1 MNPPTNPLTNKR
13 TRTRTRTN
21 TKRIFS
27 AILGSALVAL
37 STLTSACAHYTRNV
51 ALPDAMSPDFPR
63 YRLRDARRANS
74 QNDSILVLVSA
85 SGGGTRAAAVVYG
98 VLQEMAHTPLG
109 ASTTLADEIDVIS
122 SVSGG
127 SFPAAYFG
135 LFGSTKLNEFY
146 SKFLLWNAQNSLILS
161 LAYPG
166 LFKLPSKTYSRIDLA
181 ERLWRQ
187 HLFGDHTIADFQN
200 GNHPFIIING
210 TDFSSGGQFSFVSEF
225 FEPMC
230 SDVRQVPIARAVAT
244 SSAFP
249 ALLNPTS
256 FKNFGGKCDYGL
268 PIWVS
273 ELVGPTGNVDAGH
286 NASSPESREK
296 ARAAAEVVS
305 LQHAAIRPYVHVM
318 DGGIADNLGLRP
330 LIRAVTQS
338 DHGESLMPDINSGR
352 IKKVLWVVINARTAN
367 SVPNDRKE
375 NPPNFIQVLDASAGR
390 PMNRLTDESLE
401 ALGDRVVNR
410 RTVLAEI
417 CKRGENA
424 SKAKSE
430 NVREYI
436 VYVSFDRL
444 MDEHE
449 RSYFFEMPTT
459 FGLPK
464 KTVDDLVAFGRK
476 AFRSA
481 PELNSFLNDED
492 SGVGRCTYAT
502 RDWLIPWRAGPDVP

>member
-1 MNPPTNPLTNKR
+1 MNARHLARALVSAWALT
-13 TRTRTRTN
+13 
-21 TKRIFS
+21 
-27 AILGSALVAL
+27 ASAL
-37 STLTSACAHYTRNV
+37 TGGCAHYTRNV
-51 ALPDAMSPDFPR
+51 ALPDSIPSDFQR
-63 YRLRDARRANS
+63 YRLRDERRAHS

-135 LFGSTKLNEFY
+135 LFGRTKLDEFY
-146 SKFLLWNAQNSLILS
+146 SKFLMWDAQKSLILS
-161 LAYPG
+161 LVYPG

-181 ERLWRQ
+181 ERLWRS
-187 HLFGDHTIADFQN
+187 HLFGDHTIGDFQN
-200 GNHPFIIING
+200 GVHPFIIMNG

-225 FEPMC
+225 FEPLC
-230 SDVRQVPIARAVAT
+230 SDVRKMPIARAVAT

-256 FKNFGGKCDYGL
+256 FRNFGGHCNYAL
-268 PIWVS
+268 PVWVS
-273 ELVGPTGNVDAGH
+273 ELVGPAGNVDAGH
-286 NASSPESREK
+286 NPSSSESREK

-305 LQHAAIRPYVHVM
+305 LQRASIRPYVHVM

-338 DHGESLMPDINSGR
+338 DHGESLLPDMNSGR

-367 SVPNDRKE
+367 SNPHDHLE
-375 NPPNFIQVLDASAGR
+375 NPPSAIQVLDASAGR

-401 ALGDRVVNR
+401 ALGDRIVNR
-410 RTVLAEI
+410 RTALAQI
-417 CKRGENA
+417 CKRGENT
-424 SKAKSE
+424 SRSKSE

-444 MDEHE
+444 MDARE

-459 FGLPK
+459 FGLPR

-476 AFRSA
+476 AFRSS
-481 PELNSFLNDED
+481 PELSWFLNDED
-492 SGVGRCTYAT
+492 SGEGRCTYAT